1 MLNSLANEYGV
12 SQASITNW
20 VNQLRKECQSNEE
33 AKANYDFMK
42 ENNNLK
48 KWRHSLQRKS
58 IRGLSIHSKL

>member
-20 VNQLRKECQSNEE
+20 VNQLRIECQSNEE

-48 KWRHSLQRKS
+48 K
-58 IRGLSIHSKL
+58 